1 MVLHELFTIADDA
14 AVEKLIAAAK
24 KNSKPSENARTHV
37 LPSQKQPDTK
47 VCQGT
52 NELVSPP
59 ACFVA
64 GWTKTPHVPMWD
76 SSVAC
81 RS

>member
-1 MVLHELFTIADDA
+1 MVLHELFAIADDA

-24 KNSKPSENARTHV
+24 KNAKPSENVKTHV
-37 LPSQKQPDTK
+37 LPSQKQPETK
-47 VCQGT
+47 VCRGT

-64 GWTKTPHVPMWD
+64 GWTKAPPVPMRD
-76 SSVAC
+76 RVSKLNS
-81 RS
+81 